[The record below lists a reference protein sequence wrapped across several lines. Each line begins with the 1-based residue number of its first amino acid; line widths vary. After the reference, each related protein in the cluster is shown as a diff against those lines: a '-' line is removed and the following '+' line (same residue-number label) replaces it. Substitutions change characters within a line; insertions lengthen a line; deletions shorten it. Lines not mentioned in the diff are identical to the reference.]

1 MFLATIYVPN
11 EKGELTALD
20 NALPLESMPPLPPGE
35 FGATLAKTL
44 LMLFAL
50 VALLGVTFWFLR
62 RLVQQRL
69 QKGDANLSIQVLEK
83 RMISPKTML
92 YLVEVEGKKVLLA
105 ESQLEVRRI
114 MDNAP

>member
-1 MFLATIYVPN
+1 MFLGTIFVPN

-20 NALPLESMPPLPPGE
+20 APVNSMPPLPPGD
-35 FGATLAKTL
+35 FGAVLGKTL
-44 LMLFAL
+44 LTLFAL

-92 YLVEVEGKKVLLA
+92 YLVEIEGKRVLLA
-105 ESQLEVRRI
+105 ESQLEVRKI
-114 MDNAP
+114 ETLEKV